1 MAAIRQLDDALSNK
15 IAAGEV
21 VERPASIVKELVEN
35 ALDAGSTTILVE
47 LEEAGLRSI
56 RVVDNGSGMAPED
69 VETAFLRHATS
80 KIQTDRDLFNIH
92 TLGFRGEALPSIASV
107 SHVLLKTSTGVG
119 EGVELQLEGGR
130 LIKRLAAHSR
140 KGTELVISQLFY
152 NTPARLK
159 YLKTSHTEAGH
170 VSDVMNRLAMSNPH
184 VSFEYVH
191 NNKQVLKSSGNGDI
205 RQVMAQIY
213 GRSVATKLV
222 TFEESSLDYKVT
234 GFVCRP
240 EINRSSRQYMSV
252 YINGR
257 YIRNYALAGAIMQG
271 YHTLLPIGR
280 FPVAVIQIEMNPTL
294 VDVNVHPAKLEVRLS
309 KEAELGTLLTTAIK
323 TAFQQEQLIP
333 EQHQSKP
340 KQTKA
345 ADVSTQLPLAFE
357 EEHQKSPMQQPHA
370 NAQDHSVLHVRET
383 EPISFNK
390 PAETQERKQED
401 EVLETKDTTPLVEDV
416 ERPSVTESTNQPRI
430 PAFYPIG
437 QMHGT
442 YILAQNED
450 GLYLID
456 QHAAQ
461 ERINYEYFRVKVA
474 EQTPHIQ
481 ELLTPFTIEF
491 TAHEASVIESNLDK
505 LEAVGVFL
513 DSFGH
518 QTFRVRSHPVWFPNG
533 LEEETVRELLD
544 QLLTNARIDIGKL
557 REDAAILMAC
567 KAAIKANRHLRDD
580 EIESLLQ
587 TLRTCEDPFTCPHG
601 RPVIIHFTTYEM
613 EKMFK
618 RVM

>member
-21 VERPASIVKELVEN
+21 VERPAAIVKELVEN

-47 LEEAGLRSI
+47 LAEAGLQSI
-56 RVVDNGSGMAPED
+56 RVVDNGSGIESKD

-107 SHVLLKTSTGVG
+107 SHVLVRTSTGEG
-119 EGVELQLEGGR
+119 EGVELQLEGGH
-130 LIKRLAAHSR
+130 LKKRTAAPSR
-140 KGTELVISQLFY
+140 KGTELVISNLFY

-170 VSDVMNRLAMSNPH
+170 VSDVMNRLAMSNPA
-184 VSFEYVH
+184 VAFEYVH
-191 NNKQVLKSSGNGDI
+191 NEKQVLKTSGNGDI

-222 TFEESSLDYKVT
+222 TFQESSLDYQVT
-234 GFVCRP
+234 GYVCRP
-240 EINRSSRQYMSV
+240 EVNRSSRQYLSV

-257 YIRNYALAGAIMQG
+257 YIRNYALAGAILQG

-280 FPVAVIQIEMNPTL
+280 YPVAVVQIEMNPTL
-294 VDVNVHPAKLEVRLS
+294 VDVNVHPAKMEVRLS
-309 KEAELGTLLTTAIK
+309 KEAELGALLTSAIK
-323 TAFQQEQLIP
+323 KAFQQTQLIP
-333 EQHQSKP
+333 EQQQP
-340 KQTKA
+340 KQPTQT
-345 ADVSTQLPLAFE
+345 VQSTQIPFSFQE
-357 EEHQKSPMQQPHA
+357 EREEKRTQSQTSTTTEEPTLQ
-370 NAQDHSVLHVRET
+370 VRET
-383 EPISFNK
+383 ISYN
-390 PAETQERKQED
+390 EQ
-401 EVLETKDTTPLVEDV
+401 VE
-416 ERPSVTESTNQPRI
+416 SVPKKESTEPVISAEPTVEEPEPKFTEPESRI
-430 PAFYPIG
+430 PPLYPIG

-442 YILAQNED
+442 YIIAQNEL

-461 ERINYEYFRVKVA
+461 ERINYEFFRVKVA
-474 EQTPHIQ
+474 EQTPHVQ
-481 ELLTPFTIEF
+481 ELLTPFTIEC
-491 TAHEASVIESNLDK
+491 TAQEAALIDSNLDK

-513 DSFGH
+513 DSFGQ
-518 QTFRVRSHPVWFPNG
+518 QTYRVRSHPVWFPDG
-533 LEEETVRELLD
+533 LVEETIRELLD
-544 QLLTNARIDIGKL
+544 QLLENARIDIGKL

-580 EIESLLQ
+580 EIAALLQ
-587 TLRTCEDPFTCPHG
+587 TLRSCEDPFTCPHG
-601 RPVIIHFTTYEM
+601 RPVIIQFTTYEM